1 MSEVACIAVDW
12 GTSRMR
18 LWALARNGNLVDS
31 RRSEEGLEGA
41 RDAGFGTILDRH
53 LAALSISAEVPVVI
67 CGMAGSRQ
75 GWIEAPYAESPA
87 PLDSVIGR
95 AVQVPGISRDVRILP
110 GVCQRLA
117 GEPNVMRGEETQ
129 LLGLGPQNGRQ
140 LVCMPGTH
148 SKWVEVE
155 DGRVGHFATFLTGE
169 LFALFSKQSILR
181 HSING
186 DSSFTADSSAFADAC
201 TAMVHSPQDLVKRL
215 FSIRAASL
223 LEGKSAADSA
233 AALSGMLIGA
243 EIGSAALTYGTRDS
257 VTLIGTGILG
267 GLYQT
272 ALTLA
277 GFKYTQA
284 DGEALVRDG
293 LLCAARSFWPSRFD
307 VRNRA

>member
-1 MSEVACIAVDW
+1 MSETACIAVDW

-18 LWALARNGNLVDS
+18 LWVLARDGSIVDS
-31 RRSEEGLEGA
+31 RRSDEGLEGA
-41 RDAGFGTILDRH
+41 RDAGFETILNRH
-53 LAALSISAEVPVVI
+53 LSALSIAADVPVVI

-75 GWIEAPYAESPA
+75 GWIEAPYADAPA
-87 PLDSVIGR
+87 PLDSIVGK
-95 AVQVPGISRDVRILP
+95 AVQVPGIDRDVRILP

-129 LLGLGPQNGRQ
+129 LLGLGPQKGRQ

-155 DGRVGHFATFLTGE
+155 DARIGHFATFLTGE

-181 HSING
+181 HSITG
-186 DSSFTADSSAFADAC
+186 DTSFTADSVAFANAC
-201 TAMVHSPQDLVKRL
+201 AAMVQSPQDLVKRL

-223 LEGKSAADSA
+223 LEGTGPADSA
-233 AALSGMLIGA
+233 ATLSGLLIGA
-243 EIGSAALTYGTRDS
+243 EIGVAKLTYGTLDS
-257 VTLIGTGILG
+257 VTLVGSGFLG
-267 GLYQT
+267 GLYET

-277 GFKYTQA
+277 GFKYTLA

-293 LLCAARSFWPSRFD
+293 LLSAARSFWPSRFD
-307 VRNRA
+307 VRKTT